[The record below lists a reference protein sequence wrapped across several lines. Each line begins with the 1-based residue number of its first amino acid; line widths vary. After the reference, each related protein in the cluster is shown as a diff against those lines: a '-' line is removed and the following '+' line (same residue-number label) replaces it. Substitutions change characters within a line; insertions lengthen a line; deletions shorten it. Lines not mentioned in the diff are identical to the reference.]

1 MNTQELPKEPEEAQ
15 NQLGIERK
23 QVTLLRLRLLS
34 KDTKKRRIPAYN
46 GRRSK
51 VSGIYS

>member
-1 MNTQELPKEPEEAQ
+1 MNTQELPKEPGEAQ
-15 NQLGIERK
+15 KELG
-23 QVTLLRLRLLS
+23 LRLRLLS
-34 KDTKKRRIPAYN
+34 TDTKKRRIPAYN